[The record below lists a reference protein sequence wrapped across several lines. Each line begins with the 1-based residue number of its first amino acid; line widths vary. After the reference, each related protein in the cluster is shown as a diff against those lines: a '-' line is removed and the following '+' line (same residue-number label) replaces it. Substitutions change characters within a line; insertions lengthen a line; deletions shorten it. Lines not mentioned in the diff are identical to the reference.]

1 MTKLWIMLLSL
12 LIVAS
17 VSAQDLTIVPNYIN
31 GIRINGDL
39 LDDLDNIE
47 GGGPAGEAG
56 GDLEGNYPNPTIKE
70 GVVGSFALENS
81 TITPGMCG
89 DATNS
94 PQIDWDVDGRGLS
107 CTEIPIEFP
116 APEAGSITEAML
128 EDTTVTPGTY
138 GSTTQSVQIIV
149 GAKGRITGISNQE
162 ISGIPTGSV
171 GPSEL
176 ESTAVVAGEC
186 GDATHFCVPDIDE
199 DGRIISTTVHEVVA
213 GSVPDAIE
221 AESVKLTPVVETTS
235 CNMAFANHQI
245 TPSGTTT
252 CTLPAAATDTVG
264 TYNFYVMNTNSVVIA
279 KTGSD
284 KINDVSA
291 SMAAVVGPLAH
302 IQCTNTDDVDDWR
315 CSVTKIAGYG
325 SPLSTLCTATGGQT
339 NNSSSSSGTDVAHTN
354 AQCVLPAAKLTE
366 GSFLKVCGMWE
377 LFSGSA
383 PPTLLLKLKANGT
396 TLAEMPEGGQALHV
410 GANPR
415 VMTQC
420 YTTLVGAISSGSSR
434 NFFTGPVS
442 AMNGFGSN
450 SFANSTVNQ
459 PVPIDV
465 SGTVTLLGTSQFSNV
480 GTGTTTVQ
488 LLAMTVEGSGLLP

>member
-1 MTKLWIMLLSL
+1 MTKLWSLLLSL
-12 LIVAS
+12 VLVSS
-17 VSAQDLTIVPNYIN
+17 VSAQDLSIVPNYLN

-39 LDDLDNIE
+39 LDDLDNIQ
-47 GGGPAGEAG
+47 GGGPAGDAG
-56 GDLEGNYPNPTIKE
+56 GDLEGSYPNPTLKE
-70 GVVGSFALENS
+70 GIVDAFRLEDS
-81 TITPGMCG
+81 AITPGICG
-89 DATNS
+89 DATNV
-94 PQIDWDVDGRGLS
+94 PQVDFDADGRGVS
-107 CTEIPIEFP
+107 CTEVAIDFP
-116 APEAGSITEAML
+116 APGAGSITETMMENTA
-128 EDTTVTPGTY
+128 VTPGTY
-138 GSTTQSVQIIV
+138 GSTTQSVQIV
-149 GAKGRITGISNQE
+149 VSAKGRITGISNQE

-171 GPSEL
+171 GPAEL
-176 ESTAVVAGEC
+176 ESTATTPGVC
-186 GDATHFCVPDIDE
+186 GDATHVCVVETDQ
-199 DGRIISTTVHEVVA
+199 DGRVIAQSEALIEGA
-213 GSVPDAIE
+213 SVPAAIE
-221 AESVKLTPVVETTS
+221 VESVKLTPVVETTS

-302 IQCTNTDDVDDWR
+302 IQCTNVDDVDDWR

-325 SPLSTLCTATGGQT
+325 SPMSTLCTSTGGQT
-339 NNSSSSSGTDVAHTN
+339 NNSSSASGTDVSHSN

-366 GSFLKVCGMWE
+366 GSFLRVCGMWE
-377 LFSGSA
+377 LFSGTA

-396 TLAEMPEGGQALHV
+396 TIAAMPDAGQPLHV
-410 GANPR
+410 SANPR
-415 VMTQC
+415 VITQC

-450 SFANSTVNQ
+450 SFANSITNQ